1 MQLEEHQTVKI
12 VDGFVELNPNKSI
25 KVNEMMQTSVE
36 NVYAA
41 GDVTGNYQLTPVA
54 RMEGIVAA
62 RNMAD
67 YPNKISYNC
76 IPQSISLNMD
86 VSFVENEKNNCS
98 DNEKASIAIPGI
110 AGSGAF
116 WKILT
121 GDTGHTKIEFDKKK
135 NKINKINSISP
146 SSASDIAY
154 ISYLMRKDYDLDD
167 YSDFLEVHPST
178 DANYKIIKNMW
189 L

>member
-1 MQLEEHQTVKI
+1 
-12 VDGFVELNPNKSI
+12 
-25 KVNEMMQTSVE
+25 MQTSVE

-86 VSFVENEKNNCS
+86 VSFVENEKIIVVTMKSKYCNTWNCR
-98 DNEKASIAIPGI
+98 KWC
-110 AGSGAF
+110 F

-121 GDTGHTKIEFDKKK
+121 GDTGHTKIEFDKR
-135 NKINKINSISP
+135 KIK
-146 SSASDIAY
+146 
-154 ISYLMRKDYDLDD
+154 
-167 YSDFLEVHPST
+167 
-178 DANYKIIKNMW
+178 
-189 L
+189 